1 MLCAR
6 IDLERLTIKDNN
18 ECVLSVGGLVT
29 TGFLRGQVYPDTIVL
44 VARHGLVLVLT
55 PLKWWRHGVPQV

>member
-6 IDLERLTIKDNN
+6 IELERLIIEDNN
-18 ECVLSVGGLVT
+18 KCVLSVGGLVT
-29 TGFLRGQVYPDTIVL
+29 TEFLRGQVYPDMVVL

-55 PLKWWRHGVPQV
+55 PLKWWRLSVP

>member
-6 IDLERLTIKDNN
+6 IELERLIIEDNN

-29 TGFLRGQVYPDTIVL
+29 TRFLRGQVYPDTVVL
-44 VARHGLVLVLT
+44 AARHGLVLVLT
-55 PLKWWRHGVPQV
+55 P